1 MSLRERLERL
11 RKEMEATEQRAAE
24 QKATEAVE
32 ATQERVAQTQAT
44 ITRDETAV
52 TAVDAEERHYQLKH
66 AIYDAVMR
74 EFPNE
79 LPATEA
85 HIAQARIKLDELIQR
100 LLANMGILATRHER
114 NMLIEEFIN
123 EIFGFGPIQQF
134 LDDRSVTKIV
144 VNSPKEVFIERLG
157 VVERT
162 TKQFKDDQHLLRII
176 EKIARLVGSRIDH
189 KVPMLDRALPGGGRV
204 RAKIPPLS
212 AKGPTLTIDKGP
224 DNPFVLLEQ
233 ERQREQLRRTPLF
246 TIRERVMERVM
257 RELDQDVYA
266 LDQRERLTQLVEQFI
281 DLEAQQQN
289 VVLSRAERSQ
299 LHVEILNELTG
310 YGPIEPL
317 LHDPEVTEI
326 MVNGPYQVYVERK
339 GRLELTDIKFRD
351 DEHVMRVIEKI
362 VAPLGRRIDE
372 RSPMVDARLPDGSR
386 VNAVIPPI
394 ALNGPCLTIRKFSR
408 DPFTMTDLINLGTIT
423 PEAAQFLQA
432 AVQAKLSI
440 MVSGGTAS
448 GKTTTLNVLS
458 SFISHDERII
468 TIEDSAELQLR
479 QEHVVRLEARPP
491 NIEGEGEI
499 TIRQLVRNA
508 LRMRPDRI
516 IVGEVRGP
524 EALDMLQAMNTGH
537 EGSMCTI
544 HANSPREMLSR
555 LETMVLMAGVDL
567 PMRAIREQIASA
579 IDIVVHQARM
589 RDGSRKIVYITEIV
603 GMEGDVITMQDLF
616 VFEQE
621 GIDEMGRVKGRL
633 RATGLRPR
641 CYDRIVAAGI
651 RLPLTIFQ
659 R

>member
-1 MSLRERLERL
+1 MSLLERLEKAR
-11 RKEMEATEQRAAE
+11 RGIEAPEEHAPETPTKVEGAPADVVAQQPASNITVTEPV
-24 QKATEAVE
+24 AVE
-32 ATQERVAQTQAT
+32 EAL
-44 ITRDETAV
+44 
-52 TAVDAEERHYQLKH
+52 ERHYQLKH

-74 EFPNE
+74 EFPEE
-79 LPATEA
+79 LPRTES
-85 HIAQARIKLDELIQR
+85 HMAQTRVKLEELIQK
-100 LLANMGILATRHER
+100 LLADVGILATRHER
-114 NMLIEEFIN
+114 NALVEDFMD
-123 EIFGFGPIQQF
+123 EIFELGPIQTF
-134 LDDRSVTKIV
+134 LDDRTITKIV
-144 VNSPKEVFIERLG
+144 VNSPREVFIERMG
-157 VVERT
+157 IVERT
-162 TKQFKDDQHLLRII
+162 AKRFKDDQHLMRII
-176 EKIARLVGSRIDH
+176 EKIARLVGSRIDR
-189 KVPMLDRALPGGGRV
+189 KVPMLDRALPAGGRV

-212 AKGPTLTIDKGP
+212 ARGPTLTIDKGA

-233 ERQREQLRRTPLF
+233 ERQREQARRMPLS
-246 TIRERVMERVM
+246 TLRERIMERVM

-266 LDQRERLTQLVEQFI
+266 LDQRERLTQVIEQLI
-281 DLEAQQQN
+281 DIESQQQN
-289 VVLSRAERSQ
+289 IVLSRAERSQ
-299 LHVEILNELTG
+299 LQVEILNEFTG
-310 YGPIEPL
+310 YGVLEPL

-326 MVNGPYQVYVERK
+326 MVNGPYQVYVERR

-351 DEHVMRVIEKI
+351 DEHVMRIIEKI

-372 RSPMVDARLPDGSR
+372 RCPMVDARLPDGSR

-394 ALNGPCLTIRKFSR
+394 ALNGPCITIRKFSR
-408 DPFTMTDLINLGTIT
+408 DPFTMTDLINMNTIT

-432 AVQAKLSI
+432 AVQARLSI

-458 SFISHDERII
+458 SFISHNERII

-479 QEHVVRLEARPP
+479 QEHVIRLEARPP

-567 PMRAIREQIASA
+567 PIRAIREQIAGA
-579 IDIVVHQARM
+579 IDLIVHEARL
-589 RDGSRKIVYITEIV
+589 RDGSRRIIYITEIV

-641 CYDRIVAAGI
+641 CYDRIVASGI

>member
-1 MSLRERLERL
+1 MMSLLERLERV
-11 RKEMEATEQRAAE
+11 RKGIEAPPEERPSKAVSEADTTAA
-24 QKATEAVE
+24 APSAPSTAAAPGAVE
-32 ATQERVAQTQAT
+32 L
-44 ITRDETAV
+44 D
-52 TAVDAEERHYQLKH
+52 ERHYQLKH
-66 AIYDAVMR
+66 TIYDAVMR

-79 LPATEA
+79 LPSTEA
-85 HIAQARIKLDELIQR
+85 HIAQARMKLEELVQK
-100 LLANMGILATRHER
+100 LLADMGMLATRHER
-114 NMLIEEFIN
+114 NALVEDFIN
-123 EIFGFGPIQQF
+123 EIFGFGPIEQF
-134 LDDRSVTKIV
+134 LEDRTVTKII
-144 VNSPKEVFIERLG
+144 VNSPNEVFVERMG
-157 VVERT
+157 TVERT
-162 TKQFKDDQHLLRII
+162 TKRFKDDQHLMRII
-176 EKIARLVGSRIDH
+176 EKIARLVGSRIDR
-189 KVPMLDRALPGGGRV
+189 KVPMLDKTLPSGGRV

-212 AKGPTLTIDKGP
+212 ARGPTLTIDKGP
-224 DNPFVLLEQ
+224 ENPFKLLEQ
-233 ERQREQLRRTPLF
+233 ERQKEQARRTPLLAL
-246 TIRERVMERVM
+246 RERVMERVM

-266 LDQRERLTQLVEQFI
+266 PEQRERLTQLIEQFI

-310 YGPIEPL
+310 YGPLEPL
-317 LHDPEVTEI
+317 LHNPEVTEI
-326 MVNGPYQVYVERK
+326 MVNGPYQVYVEIR

-351 DEHVMRVIEKI
+351 DEHVMRIIEKI
-362 VAPLGRRIDE
+362 VAPIGRRIDE
-372 RSPMVDARLPDGSR
+372 RCPMVDARLPDGSR

-394 ALNGPCLTIRKFSR
+394 ALNGPCITIRKFSR
-408 DPFTMTDLINLGTIT
+408 DPFTMADLINMGTLT
-423 PEAAQFLQA
+423 PEAAQLLQA
-432 AVQAKLSI
+432 AVQARLSI

-458 SFISHDERII
+458 SFISHNERII

-567 PMRAIREQIASA
+567 PVRAIREQIANA
-579 IDIVVHQARM
+579 IDLIVHQARL
-589 RDGSRKIVYITEIV
+589 RDGSRRVMYITEIV

-641 CYDRIVAAGI
+641 CYDRIVSAGI

>member
-1 MSLRERLERL
+1 LMSLLERLEKI
-11 RKEMEATEQRAAE
+11 RKGVEAPSEDTTSRATSQAGATTAAPPSTTAAAE
-24 QKATEAVE
+24 PVAVE
-32 ATQERVAQTQAT
+32 T
-44 ITRDETAV
+44 D
-52 TAVDAEERHYQLKH
+52 ERHYQLKH

-85 HIAQARIKLDELIQR
+85 HIAQTRMKLEELIQR
-100 LLANMGILATRHER
+100 LLADMGTLATRHER
-114 NMLIEEFIN
+114 NTLVEEFIN

-134 LDDRSVTKIV
+134 LDDRTVTKII
-144 VNSPKEVFIERLG
+144 VNSPNEVFVERMG
-157 VVERT
+157 AVERT
-162 TKQFKDDQHLLRII
+162 PKRFKDDQHLLRII
-176 EKIARLVGSRIDH
+176 EKIARLVGSRIDR
-189 KVPMLDRALPGGGRV
+189 KVPMLDKALPGGGRV

-212 AKGPTLTIDKGP
+212 ARGPTLTIDKGP
-224 DNPFVLLEQ
+224 ENPFVLLEQ
-233 ERQREQLRRTPLF
+233 ERQREQARRTPLVAL
-246 TIRERVMERVM
+246 RDRVMERVM
-257 RELDQDVYA
+257 RELDQEVYA
-266 LDQRERLTQLVEQFI
+266 PEQRERLTQLVEQFI
-281 DLEAQQQN
+281 DLEAQEQN
-289 VVLSRAERSQ
+289 IVLSRAERSQ

-310 YGPIEPL
+310 YGPLEPL
-317 LHDPEVTEI
+317 LHNPEITEI
-326 MVNGPYQVYVERK
+326 MVNGPHQVFVEIR

-351 DEHVMRVIEKI
+351 DEHVMRIIEKI
-362 VAPLGRRIDE
+362 VAPIGRRIDE
-372 RSPMVDARLPDGSR
+372 RCPMVDARLPDGSR

-394 ALNGPCLTIRKFSR
+394 ALNGPCITIRKFAR
-408 DPFTMTDLINLGTIT
+408 DPFTMTDLINMGTIT

-432 AVQAKLSI
+432 AVQARLSI

-458 SFISHDERII
+458 SFISHNERII

-567 PMRAIREQIASA
+567 PIRAIREQIAGA
-579 IDIVVHQARM
+579 IDIVVHQARL
-589 RDGSRKIVYITEIV
+589 RDGSRRIVYITEIV

-641 CYDRIVAAGI
+641 CYDRIVSAGI